1 MGEFI
6 DSTFFSFLF
15 PVMLILCVGG
25 GYYGAYRSYKHKHE
39 TWKMSGAETSIIGF
53 FALLLSFTL
62 LSAGNA
68 IKERTNLIH
77 QQSDGLAQLY
87 RNAYFL
93 PDTLQLRAK
102 KYLLTH
108 IELILSFQQEKKSNK
123 DSVELQINYNNEAF
137 IHFLSILKKSDT
149 NKVDVTALL
158 PSFNLLAATSFRILY
173 SYEERTPLLI
183 IVLIIISSLL
193 IAFLIGFMNG
203 FYEKKHYLV
212 PLIYIILVAL
222 TVQAIRDM
230 DNPYHGSI
238 KPSYQNIKN
247 IKSMIENKL

>member
-15 PVMLILCVGG
+15 PIMLILCVAG
-25 GYYGAYRSYKHKHE
+25 GYYGAYRSYKRKHE
-39 TWKMSGAETSIIGF
+39 TWKMSGVETSIIGF

-62 LSAGNA
+62 LSAGNG

-87 RNAYFL
+87 RNTYFL

-108 IELILSFQQEKKSNK
+108 IELMLSFQEEKRANK
-123 DSVELQINYNNEAF
+123 DWVEQQINHNNEAF
-137 IHFLSILKKSDT
+137 IQFLSILKKSDA
-149 NKVDVTALL
+149 NKEYVATLL
-158 PSFNLLAATSFRILY
+158 PSFNLLSASAFRILY
-173 SYEERTPLLI
+173 SYEERTPLLVI
-183 IVLIIISSLL
+183 ILIIISSLL
-193 IAFLIGFMNG
+193 IAFLVGFMNG

-247 IKSMIENKL
+247 IKSMIVE